1 MLSLPGDSIIVNG
14 VALYIQYSVGGMA
27 GWDGRADRMLMGIY
41 VPAEGMKKEYL
52 ETREEPSLIHAELKH
67 PAARNS
73 Q

>member
-1 MLSLPGDSIIVNG
+1 MVWH
-14 VALYIQYSVGGMA
+14 YIYNTLWMVWLAGMVVQT
-27 GWDGRADRMLMGIY
+27 RMLMGIY

-52 ETREEPSLIHAELKH
+52 ETREEPSLIHTELKH

>member
-1 MLSLPGDSIIVNG
+1 MVWL
-14 VALYIQYSVGGMA
+14 AGMVVQT
-27 GWDGRADRMLMGIY
+27 RMLMGIY

-52 ETREEPSLIHAELKH
+52 ETREEPSLIHTELKH